1 MQDEELPWERRE
13 RLQKAA
19 ETEDLGLPFGVYLL
33 ASVLVAIAAVSR
45 ILCCEY
51 CIVLGFNGTCN
62 GMPMFPFLQVGS
74 VFEIINKNP
83 LFGIVQPSSPLWLPI
98 LGFFAVTG
106 VPSAGDI
113 IRHLQVPP

>member
-1 MQDEELPWERRE
+1 
-13 RLQKAA
+13 
-19 ETEDLGLPFGVYLL
+19 
-33 ASVLVAIAAVSR
+33 
-45 ILCCEY
+45 
-51 CIVLGFNGTCN
+51 
-62 GMPMFPFLQVGS
+62 MFPFPQVGS

-113 IRHLQVPP
+113 IRHLQVSPQLPSTALSRNQSHCQCTTTLRCRLSAV